1 MAGSSSLVNRMIRAA
16 KLEVDLYEEVEA
28 DTTAN
33 GQAFR
38 AVIIASLAS
47 GLGAAISGAILDKG
61 LLILWGLLAGIAVAV
76 VGWLAWSLIT
86 YWLGTT
92 IFRGPNTSATYGELL
107 RTIGFSN
114 SVRVLSFFSF
124 IPILG
129 GIIAFAVSI
138 WALIAGVIAIRSA
151 LDFST
156 WRAIGVTIVGWIV
169 YTVLVFL
176 VTALVLGAGA
186 LF

>member
-1 MAGSSSLVNRMIRAA
+1 MADASSLISRMVRAA
-16 KLEVDLYEEVEA
+16 KLEVALYEEVEA

-47 GLGAAISGAILDKG
+47 GLGAAISGAILEGG
-61 LLILWGLLAGIAVAV
+61 LWIVWGLLVGTALAI

-129 GIIAFAVSI
+129 GIIALVVSI
-138 WALIAGVIAIRSA
+138 WALVA
-151 LDFST
+151 L
-156 WRAIGVTIVGWIV
+156 
-169 YTVLVFL
+169 
-176 VTALVLGAGA
+176 
-186 LF
+186 